1 MNKNDKIIASVGILT
16 LIVFIAGFT
25 MLISNYIIN
34 SAIGAEI
41 YISFFVLFTLL
52 LLLIFEYQINNNLKE
67 FNYIKYVE
75 ILIILGI
82 IWFSFTNIVLLTYN
96 KIPLTNSERALIF
109 MLLPVLSYY
118 IPEISVS
125 SLIII
130 NFILFI
136 AIGIKSKNKAKKEK
150 KIEI

>member
-16 LIVFIAGFT
+16 LIIFIAGFI
-25 MLISNYIIN
+25 MLNNNYLISTVIDEDILM
-34 SAIGAEI
+34 
-41 YISFFVLFTLL
+41 SFFILFTLL
-52 LLLIFEYQINNNLKE
+52 LLLIFGYQINNNLKE

-75 ILIILGI
+75 ILLIIGI
-82 IWFSFTNIVLLTYN
+82 IWFSFFNITILNYN
-96 KIPLTNSERALIF
+96 KIPVTNSERLLMF
-109 MLLPVLSYY
+109 MLLPVLFYY

-136 AIGIKSKNKAKKEK
+136 AIGIKSKNKAKKAK

>member
-52 LLLIFEYQINNNLKE
+52 LLLIFGYQINNNLKE

-136 AIGIKSKNKAKKEK
+136 AIGIKSKNKAKKAK

>member
-16 LIVFIAGFT
+16 LIVFIAGFI
-25 MLISNYIIN
+25 MLNNNYLISTVIDEDILM
-34 SAIGAEI
+34 
-41 YISFFVLFTLL
+41 SFFILFTLF
-52 LLLIFEYQINNNLKE
+52 LLLIFGYQINNNLKE

-136 AIGIKSKNKAKKEK
+136 AIGIKSKNKAKKAK